1 MNLILFTNVS
11 EFVHFAISLFQ
22 RRRDLP
28 RKNTM
33 LKSYKQSTIASVET
47 TPEKRKEREGMFVEV
62 DRVDQTSEK
71 RFPFDLPK
79 KLGAKCPYVR
89 DVTELSEREG
99 ATERGGRER
108 EREKTHKSPCIQMV
122 C

>member
-1 MNLILFTNVS
+1 
-11 EFVHFAISLFQ
+11 
-22 RRRDLP
+22 
-28 RKNTM
+28 M
-33 LKSYKQSTIASVET
+33 LKSYKQSTTASVET

>member
-1 MNLILFTNVS
+1 M
-11 EFVHFAISLFQ
+11 
-22 RRRDLP
+22 
-28 RKNTM
+28 
-33 LKSYKQSTIASVET
+33 
-47 TPEKRKEREGMFVEV
+47 EV

-99 ATERGGRER
+99 ATERGGREKER
-108 EREKTHKSPCIQMV
+108 ERENAQKPMHTNGMLTRYICLWWCVAQR
-122 C
+122 